1 MPKKFEGK
9 KVMTPR
15 FRAAFAR
22 VFEPEAFAEGQQELY
37 SVTMLFPKGES
48 DISDMKKIAIEAKKD
63 KWGNKPPKKLKTP
76 FKDGDAEE
84 YSDYDGYENMIV
96 VRCTSKWKP
105 GIVDRKLQNITDESE
120 FYSGCWAR
128 ATVQAFAYDNIGKGV
143 SFALQNLQK
152 LDDDDPFGG
161 KAKAEDD
168 FDDEMS
174 EKSETAKEFDDD
186 FDDDDIPF

>member
-15 FRAAFAR
+15 FRCAFAR
-22 VFEPEAFAEGQQELY
+22 VFKPEAFEEGKEPVY
-37 SVTMLFPKGES
+37 SITMLFPKGET
-48 DISDMKKIAIEAKKD
+48 DISDLKRVAIEAKKA
-63 KWGNKPPKKLKTP
+63 KWGDKSPKKLRTP
-76 FKDGDAEE
+76 FRDGDSEDFE
-84 YSDYDGYENMIV
+84 DLDGFEGNIV
-96 VRCTSKWKP
+96 VRATSKWKP

-128 ATVQAFAYDNIGKGV
+128 ATVQAFTYDMASKGV

-152 LDDDDPFGG
+152 LDDDDPFSG

-168 FDDEMS
+168 FDDEES
-174 EKSETAKEFDDD
+174 ERSDEAKEFDDD
-186 FDDDDIPF
+186 DLGV

>member
-15 FRAAFAR
+15 FRCAFAR

-48 DISDMKKIAIEAKKD
+48 DISEMKKIAVEAKKD

-76 FKDGDAEE
+76 FKNGDAEE

-152 LDDDDPFGG
+152 LDDDDPFAG

-186 FDDDDIPF
+186 DLNF

>member
-9 KVMTPR
+9 KVITPR

-22 VFEPEAFAEGQQELY
+22 VFKPEAFAEGQDAVY
-37 SVTMLFPKGES
+37 SITMLFPKGEA
-48 DISDMKKIAIEAKKD
+48 DISELKKVAIAAKKD
-63 KWGNKPPKKLKTP
+63 KWGDKAPKKLKTP

-84 YSDYDGYENMIV
+84 YSDYDGFEGCIV
-96 VRCTSKWKP
+96 VRATSKWAP
-105 GIVDRKLQNITDESE
+105 GIVNRKLQNITDESE

-128 ATVQAFAYDNIGKGV
+128 ATVQAFAYDKIGKGV

-152 LDDDDPFGG
+152 LDDDDPFAG

-174 EKSETAKEFDDD
+174 EKSDEAKD
-186 FDDDDIPF
+186 FDPATDDLDL